1 MYDVAVIGAG
11 IIGTFITRELS
22 KFDLKTVMIDKE
34 NDIANGTTKANSA
47 IVHAGYDAKAGTL
60 KGKLNAKGNAMY
72 GKVCEELDVHFKR
85 IGSFVIASNEEEM
98 ESVKDLYERGRKN
111 NIPDMKILSQEE
123 VRAMEPNLNEEIIGA
138 LYAPTAG
145 IVSPWELAV
154 ALAENAADNGAQI
167 KLETEV
173 LGIEKN
179 EEGYVIHTNNGDVKA
194 KYVFNCAGVY
204 AQEINE
210 MVASRSFSI
219 HPRRGQYNILDKS
232 TGDLINHVI
241 FQAPTKLG
249 KGVLV
254 APTVHGNL
262 LVGPDAEDLEDKE
275 NTSTTSDRIEF
286 IREKSRKTTTK
297 VPFNKTITSFAGLRA
312 VSNVGDFIIEESKE
326 AKGFI
331 NVAGIESPG
340 LSAAPAIAEYAI
352 DVLKGITGEL
362 KERKDFNPRR
372 KPVIRFME
380 LSDEEKSEVIKKDPR
395 YGRIICRCENITE
408 GEIVD
413 AIHRNAGG
421 RTVDGIKRRSRPG
434 MGRCQGG
441 FCGPRVME
449 ILARELKMD
458 IKDVVKDSKEAYILT
473 EETKQNTP
481 EEVVVETLEE
491 IKIS

>member
-22 KFDLKTVMIDKE
+22 KFDLKTIMIDKDA
-34 NDIANGTTKANSA
+34 DIANGTTKANSA
-47 IVHAGYDAKAGTL
+47 IIHAGYDAKPDTL
-60 KGKLNAKGNAMY
+60 KGKLNEKGNAVY

-85 IGSFVIASNEEEM
+85 IGSLVIASNEEEM
-98 ESVKDLYERGRKN
+98 ESIKELYERGLKN

-123 VRAMEPNLNEEIIGA
+123 VREMEPNLNEEIIAA

-154 ALAENAADNGAQI
+154 ALAENAVDNGAEI
-167 KLETEV
+167 KLEMEV

-179 EEGYVIHTNNGDVKA
+179 EEGYIIQTNNGEIKS
-194 KYVFNCAGVY
+194 KYIFNCAGVY
-204 AQEINE
+204 ADRINE
-210 MVASRSFSI
+210 MVASRTFSI

-232 TGDLINHVI
+232 TGNIINHVI

-275 NTSTTSDRIEF
+275 NIATTRERIAF
-286 IREKSRKTTTK
+286 IQEKSKKTTTK
-297 VPFNKTITSFAGLRA
+297 IPFSGTITSFAGLRA
-312 VSNVGDFIIEESKE
+312 VPSTEDFIIEESKE

-352 DVLKGITGEL
+352 ELLKGIIGEL

-380 LSDEEKSEVIKKDPR
+380 LSDEEKAEVIKKDPR

-413 AIHRNAGG
+413 SIHRNAGG
-421 RTVDGIKRRSRPG
+421 RTVDAIKRRVRPG

-449 ILARELKMD
+449 ILARELKID
-458 IKDVVKDSKEAYILT
+458 IKEVVKDSKASYILT
-473 EETKQNTP
+473 EETKQNKADQ
-481 EEVVVETLEE
+481 VENLEE
-491 IKIS
+491 TKIS